1 MVPTS
6 VRQSITCAEYPVH
19 KRNDGRGYFTKD
31 CRLAQVLRKYT
42 GWDNDKLPRG
52 IGGVYNPEYNM
63 LYFDMNQA
71 YILT

>member
-19 KRNDGRGYFTKD
+19 KRSDGRGYFTKGV
-31 CRLAQVLRKYT
+31 LLRKYT
-42 GWDNDKLPRG
+42 GWDNDKLPRE